1 MTQNAE
7 RRMRVQDGQV
17 TDDLDAREMVAE
29 DMMLG
34 MRMSRGISD
43 ELVQRA
49 AQLLPKT
56 LETLAELAETG
67 LCEHVDGL
75 WRPTERGW
83 LCGNQLYG
91 ALFDLA

>member
-49 AQLLPKT
+49 AQLLPET
-56 LETLAELAETG
+56 WETLTELAEAG
-67 LCEHVDGL
+67 LCEHVDGR

>member
-1 MTQNAE
+1 
-7 RRMRVQDGQV
+7 MRVQDGQV
-17 TDDLDAREMVAE
+17 TDDLDAREMAAE

-34 MRMSRGISD
+34 MRMSQGVSD

-56 LETLAELAETG
+56 PATFDTLAEQG
-67 LCEHVDGL
+67 LCEHVDGR

>member
-1 MTQNAE
+1 MVGSPMTSTL
-7 RRMRVQDGQV
+7 G
-17 TDDLDAREMVAE
+17 EMAAE

-34 MRMSRGISD
+34 MRMSRGIPD
-43 ELVQRA
+43 GLVQRA

-56 LETLAELAETG
+56 FETFDALAEQG
-67 LCEHVDGL
+67 LCEHVDRR

>member
-7 RRMRVQDGQV
+7 RRMRIQDGKV
-17 TDDLDAREMVAE
+17 TDDLDAGEMAAE

-43 ELVQRA
+43 DLVQRA

-56 LETLAELAETG
+56 SETLDALAEQG
-67 LCEHVDGL
+67 LCEHVDGR